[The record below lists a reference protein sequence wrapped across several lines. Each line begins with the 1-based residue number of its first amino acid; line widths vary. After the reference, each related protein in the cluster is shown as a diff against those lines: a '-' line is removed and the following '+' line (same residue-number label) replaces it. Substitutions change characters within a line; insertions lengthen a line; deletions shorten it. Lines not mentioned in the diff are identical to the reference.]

1 MVGLPFFDDDTTPA
15 IRVPAIQIDIGGGG
29 DSGGFG
35 GMADAA
41 SSLLGGPAAPSWA
54 DHLVS
59 LTLQQGFAPGVDHL
73 ELLVANTEGAPTAAV
88 DDEGSVSIGPSDN
101 LEKLFT
107 GRVVAVEKRSD
118 GLRRYHL
125 SNGSHTLAQGRLNRS
140 VTDMSAKDAIEN
152 LGSEFG
158 YSPNASISGNDAVLS
173 QIVFDDSG
181 SVWEHCAHLARL
193 RSANL
198 WLDADDTLQ
207 LADQLEQGD
216 SVASFTWGE
225 NLLEHQ
231 LWQRAPH
238 SGEITAFGNGRIDG
252 DFTLR
257 KTATPNRAQ
266 TGSDAPQRFYR
277 DGMLQSQ
284 QDLAGRANAAAL
296 FAARRTNEGELLV
309 AGSAKLVP
317 GAVITLEGLPD
328 GGDGDYLVSACR
340 HTFDRDQGWR
350 TRLTVSETAA
360 ASGLSGLAGAL
371 GGFL

>member
-1 MVGLPFFDDDTTPA
+1 MVGLPFFDEDTTPA

-35 GMADAA
+35 GIADAA

-59 LTLQQGFAPGVDHL
+59 LTLQQGFAPSVDHL
-73 ELLVANTEGAPTAAV
+73 ELLIANTEGAPTAAV

-140 VTDMSAKDAIEN
+140 VTDMSAKDAIDN
-152 LGSEFG
+152 LGGEFG

-181 SVWEHCAHLARL
+181 SVWEHCAHLAKL
-193 RSANL
+193 RGANL

-216 SVASFTWGE
+216 SVASFTWDAIRNDEIQALAKKVAVREDPAMTAKMPDLRPAAVKVTLTDGTALTATTDT
-225 NLLEHQ
+225 NKGD
-231 LWQRAPH
+231 WQDPYTEPELAEKFMALTTRRWTPAGAQAVH
-238 SGEITAFGNGRIDG
+238 DEIM
-252 DFTLR
+252 TLR
-257 KTATPNRAQ
+257 NAPSLAHLTTLIDSA
-266 TGSDAPQRFYR
+266 GDAKE
-277 DGMLQSQ
+277 
-284 QDLAGRANAAAL
+284 A
-296 FAARRTNEGELLV
+296 V
-309 AGSAKLVP
+309 A
-317 GAVITLEGLPD
+317 
-328 GGDGDYLVSACR
+328 
-340 HTFDRDQGWR
+340 
-350 TRLTVSETAA
+350 
-360 ASGLSGLAGAL
+360 
-371 GGFL
+371 